1 MIEKI
6 ISFHKA
12 VEWKLDLTISKR
24 HQQFET
30 WVFKQLLSVT
40 EVKFYLFISNFLI
53 LITIIVFFSFRDK
66 DIFKPNFIEFLNI
79 DSSEEGGIST

>member
-1 MIEKI
+1 M
-6 ISFHKA
+6 
-12 VEWKLDLTISKR
+12 EWKLDLTISKR

-66 DIFKPNFIEFLNI
+66 DIFKPNFIEFLNT

>member
-1 MIEKI
+1 M
-6 ISFHKA
+6 
-12 VEWKLDLTISKR
+12 EWKLDLTISKR

-30 WVFKQLLSVT
+30 WVFKQLLNVT

-79 DSSEEGGIST
+79 DSSEEGGIKAQFPLNAFLEC

>member
-1 MIEKI
+1 M
-6 ISFHKA
+6 
-12 VEWKLDLTISKR
+12 EWKLDLTISKR

-79 DSSEEGGIST
+79 DSSEEGGISA

>member
-1 MIEKI
+1 M
-6 ISFHKA
+6 
-12 VEWKLDLTISKR
+12 EWKLDLTISKR

-40 EVKFYLFISNFLI
+40 EVKFYLFISNLLI